1 MRRDMKHLSRTVL
14 AALASVFLLG
24 ASAFAGDGDLT
35 GRLELTARGVTNSS
49 DSFDA
54 SLVQQSYFD
63 AFGNARVMWAPHF
76 DDFDFALHY
85 KISAQVGQSVDL
97 ARKTAAFSPVAPP
110 PTLFDLKGVLV
121 DDQDLLLTHEIDRL
135 SLGYSAP
142 DFVIRAGRQALTWGA
157 GMVFHPLDL
166 VDPFAPNAVDTEYK
180 PGVDMVYGQYLF
192 ENGSNLEAIAVPRAA
207 TYNAVPTW
215 EDSTFAM
222 RYNAWFGD
230 LGTSMTL
237 ARDRGDTVVGLGL
250 SGPLGD
256 ATWNVELMPTFVT
269 GGGTRFSGLANI
281 STGFML
287 GEHNATVFAEYFHNG
302 FGVGGSGTPLDQLPA
317 DLTARVS
324 RGQLF
329 TTSRDYVAAGM
340 SVEATPLLTLS
351 PSAIVNL
358 DDFSVNLAAQANW
371 SLGDNTNLILG
382 ANVPLGGGGTE
393 FGGRALTARST
404 TYARPATTAYVQ
416 LRQYF

>member
-1 MRRDMKHLSRTVL
+1 MVD
-14 AALASVFLLG
+14 
-24 ASAFAGDGDLT
+24 
-35 GRLELTARGVTNSS
+35 SS
-49 DSFDA
+49 D
-54 SLVQQSYFD
+54 V
-63 AFGNARVMWAPHF
+63 
-76 DDFDFALHY
+76 
-85 KISAQVGQSVDL
+85 
-97 ARKTAAFSPVAPP
+97 
-110 PTLFDLKGVLV
+110 
-121 DDQDLLLTHEIDRL
+121 LLTHEIDRL

-142 DFVIRAGRQALTWGA
+142 DFVVRAGRQALTWGS
-157 GMVFHPLDL
+157 GLVFHPLDL
-166 VDPFAPNAVDTEYK
+166 VDPFEPNAVDTEYK

-207 TYNAVPTW
+207 TYNTTPTW
-215 EDSTFAM
+215 EDSTFAL
-222 RYNAWFGD
+222 RYSAWFGD
-230 LGTSMTL
+230 LGTVATL

-269 GGGTRFSGLANI
+269 GGGTRISGLANI

-287 GEHNATVFAEYFHNG
+287 GEHNATAFVEYFHNG

-317 DLTARVS
+317 DLTARVN

-340 SVEATPLLTLS
+340 TVEATPLLTVS

-358 DDFSVNLAAQANW
+358 NDFSVNLAAQANW
-371 SLGDNTNLILG
+371 SLSDNTNLILG
-382 ANVPLGGGGTE
+382 ANVPLGGPGTE
-393 FGGRALTARST
+393 FGGRALTAGSN